1 MVYTKSFEGFTILY
15 LIALW
20 ANKAW
25 FFSMGVCSKHRYW
38 GQQVIRSSLCL
49 TLFSSDT
56 IQSRRWFGWP
66 TVTRVLANWWRFSAN
81 TCVQP
86 DVEIF
91 QLWNLGTHLH
101 LSLSPTTLDFIGKL
115 LDGASNIVSGFQVAP
130 VPQTCVSTAMW
141 RVLYR
146 DHSWVKSSSE
156 IKDCSQIGPCHS
168 FFVSKLFLSFMQPLD
183 ISLWDLCQ
191 KPIIFR
197 MRKLEKS

>member
-1 MVYTKSFEGFTILY
+1 MNTGAAPWMSGWWGLLQFSTSHLPRRLHFLARCSVSLGQQKQS
-15 LIALW
+15 
-20 ANKAW
+20 
-25 FFSMGVCSKHRYW
+25 FFSLAKWAWWFTPRALKASQFSIWLLCEQIRLGFSRWECSKHRYW

-66 TVTRVLANWWRFSAN
+66 MVSRVLANWRRFSAN

-86 DVEIF
+86 DVKIF

-130 VPQTCVSTAMW
+130 VPQTFKC
-141 RVLYR
+141 L
-146 DHSWVKSSSE
+146 
-156 IKDCSQIGPCHS
+156 DCNVES
-168 FFVSKLFLSFMQPLD
+168 VV
-183 ISLWDLCQ
+183 
-191 KPIIFR
+191 
-197 MRKLEKS
+197 